1 MSLLENYTIDK
12 KKGTDYKL
20 QFTTVTNADVTVAY
34 DKTTNTNTITLT
46 PSATGKTKFSEG
58 FNSTDGKLQ
67 ISFIQNS
74 SSTQRSALPPP
85 TGKPVI
91 IINDGDDGGF

>member
-1 MSLLENYTIDK
+1 MSLLENYNIDK

-20 QFTTVTNADVTVAY
+20 KFATLVNADATVTY
-34 DKTTNTNTITLT
+34 DSATNTNTITLT
-46 PSATGKTKFSEG
+46 PSANGKTKFSED

-74 SSTQRSALPPP
+74 SSNQRSTLPPV
-85 TGKPVI
+85 TDPVI
-91 IINDGDDGGF
+91 IISDGSDGGF

>member
-1 MSLLENYTIDK
+1 MSLLENYNIDK

-20 QFTTVTNADVTVAY
+20 KFTTLANADATVTY
-34 DKTTNTNTITLT
+34 DSATNTNTITLT
-46 PSATGKTKFSEG
+46 PSATGKTKFSED

-74 SSTQRSALPPP
+74 SSSQRSTLPPV
-85 TGKPVI
+85 TDPVI
-91 IINDGDDGGF
+91 IISDGSDGGF